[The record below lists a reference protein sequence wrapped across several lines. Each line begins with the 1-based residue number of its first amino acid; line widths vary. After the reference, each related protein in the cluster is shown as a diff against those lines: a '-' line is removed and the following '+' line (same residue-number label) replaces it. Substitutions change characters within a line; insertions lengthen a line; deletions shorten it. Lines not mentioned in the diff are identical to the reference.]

1 MIDVA
6 KLRALAADLRQHDS
20 VFWRRAVDLGV
31 VYGPEPWIRYSP
43 AFFGLAFGAALPKH
57 RRAVLR
63 NLRLALGPR
72 SAPAELR
79 DAAAVFVNF
88 AACMT
93 EGLALSSRPGAK
105 LDGAVVDDE
114 PFLEAVAQG
123 RGVIVA
129 TAHTGGWEISGLL
142 LKSLHAADV
151 IVVMQRERD
160 ARAQA
165 LHDDARHGAG
175 VRVIRLGG
183 DPLEALPLL
192 AHLRKGG
199 VVAIQVDRL
208 PKGMRGRQ
216 SRLFGKP
223 WWVPEGPLALAAVS
237 GAPIIPA
244 FTRRLGFMRYEVL
257 PQAPIRVPRRPSPA
271 QLDEAAGRLMAD
283 LERFVIDNPTQWFHF
298 EDVDEV

>member
-1 MIDVA
+1 MIDLA
-6 KLRALAADLRQHDS
+6 KLRELAADLRQHDS
-20 VFWRRAVDLGV
+20 IFWRRAVDLGV
-31 VYGPEPWIRYSP
+31 VHGPEPLVRYSP
-43 AFFGLAFGAALPKH
+43 VFFGVAFGAALPRH

-72 SAPAELR
+72 PRAVELR
-79 DAAAVFVNF
+79 DAAAVFANF

-93 EGLALSSRPGAK
+93 EALAVSSRPGAK
-105 LDGAVVDDE
+105 LDGAVIGDE
-114 PFLEAVAQG
+114 PFLEAVAAG

-142 LKSLHAADV
+142 LRKLHRQDV

-160 ARAQA
+160 ERAQA
-165 LHDDARHGAG
+165 LQDDARLGAG

-208 PKGMRGRQ
+208 PKGMRGRE

-237 GAPIIPA
+237 GAPIVPA
-244 FTRRLGFMRYEVL
+244 FTRRLGFMHYEVL
-257 PQAPIRVPRRPSPA
+257 AQPAIRVPRRPTPA
-271 QLDEAAGRLMAD
+271 QLDEAARSLMVD
-283 LERFVIDNPTQWFHF
+283 IERFVIENPTQWFHF
-298 EDVDEV
+298 EDFHEV